1 MAINLSTLSSGA
13 LAGPTGATGA
23 TGFAGATGSVR
34 YNPRVLTASTA
45 TPTINT
51 DNCDAVTI
59 TVNSTITSMTT
70 NLTGS
75 PVEGQKLII
84 SITPTGTQGITW
96 GSSFESSTVS
106 LPTSL
111 TGSVR
116 TDIGF
121 IYNSTTSKWRCVAV
135 V

>member
-1 MAINLSTLSSGA
+1 MAINLSTLSGGA
-13 LAGPTGATGA
+13 LAGPIGASGATGFTGATG
-23 TGFAGATGSVR
+23 SIR
-34 YNPRVLTASTA
+34 YNPRVLQTTSSV
-45 TPTINT
+45 TPTLNT
-51 DNCDAVTI
+51 DNYDAMVFTQ
-59 TVNSTITSMTT
+59 TGNITSMTT

-84 SITPTGTQGITW
+84 SITPSGTVLITW
-96 GSSFESSTVS
+96 GSSFEASTVS
-106 LPTSL
+106 LPTSI
-111 TGSVR
+111 SSR